1 MKENENNYN
10 NYDAN
15 FEEQRH
21 EYQNII
27 EEIICGDYL
36 QWLEQFTKKHPNF
49 TDIEWIYLNEKLT
62 KTDSKNIKMLYILYE
77 IISLYT
83 QENYL
88 SSKQSYTNSHIV
100 KKDNFY
106 FEIGK
111 ILDEEPI
118 IYICS
123 CGLIQNIIRGNIN
136 FDDIRKKYNQSQKSN
151 IVAQIIR
158 NLINE
163 NNSLDFILPDTH
175 KLLSKQIDNNH
186 KL

>member
-1 MKENENNYN
+1 MKDNKNSFNTYN
-10 NYDAN
+10 AN
-15 FEEQRH
+15 FEEQYS
-21 EYQNII
+21 EYQKII
-27 EEIICGDYL
+27 EKILFGDYL
-36 QWLEQFTKKHPNF
+36 QWLEQFTKEHPNF

-62 KTDSKNIKMLYILYE
+62 ETDSENIKMLYILYE

-88 SSKQSYTNSHIV
+88 SSEQSYTNSYMV

-106 FEIGK
+106 FKIGK

-123 CGLIQNIIRGNIN
+123 CGLIQNINMGNIN

-151 IVAQIIR
+151 IVAQIIK
-158 NLINE
+158 NLIQE
-163 NNSLDFILPDTH
+163 N
-175 KLLSKQIDNNH
+175 KLLESTSSDKSKVLSKQIDNNY